1 MSWLT
6 RLPETAFLP
15 MQGGLVP
22 RGTMVE
28 VFRQIYLVFLAL
40 GTLVGI
46 VVIGYMCYLAYQ
58 YRETGSVDAD
68 GKRGEDV
75 KEADETDRPTLGE
88 LPTGSGGGRKLF
100 TSLALSAI
108 IVISLIAWTYGTLL
122 FVEGAPAQGE
132 ENLEVGVTGYR
143 FGWEF
148 EYPNGHTTDGVL
160 RVPRGERVD
169 LTVTSRDVWHNFGI
183 PRFKVKSDAIPG
195 QTTESW
201 FTASETGT
209 FQAACYELC
218 GAGHSAMNAEVIVM
232 EPEKF
237 EQWYANTAAT
247 SANAS
252 GSGATASHA
261 TDTANA
267 AAANATAANATNDTA
282 TNATAGNSTQNALP
296 ARNALMAATT
306 TRSA

>member
-1 MSWLT
+1 MSWFT
-6 RLPETAFLP
+6 QLPEPTSLP
-15 MQGGLVP
+15 VQNGIVP

-28 VFRQIYLVFLAL
+28 VFRQIYFVFLVL

-58 YRETGSVDAD
+58 YRDAGRGD
-68 GKRGEDV
+68 ANGEGGKGGEDGEEV
-75 KEADETDRPTLGE
+75 DRPTLGE

-132 ENLEVGVTGYR
+132 EDFEVGVTGYQ

-160 RVPRGERVD
+160 RVPQGERID

-232 EPEKF
+232 EPAAF
-237 EQWYANTAAT
+237 EQWYANTSNT
-247 SANAS
+247 SANAT
-252 GSGATASHA
+252 GSG
-261 TDTANA
+261 
-267 AAANATAANATNDTA
+267 NATEAGANATNATTTGA
-282 TNATAGNSTQNALP
+282 PNGTTNATGGNSTGNTL
-296 ARNALMAATT
+296 LGATS

>member
-6 RLPETAFLP
+6 RLPEPTSLL
-15 MQGGLVP
+15 MQGGIVP

-28 VFRQIYLVFLAL
+28 VFRQIYFVFLVL

-58 YRETGSVDAD
+58 YRDTGSADAD
-68 GKRGEDV
+68 GEGVEDSE
-75 KEADETDRPTLGE
+75 EADRPTLGE

-100 TSLALSAI
+100 TSLTLSAI

-122 FVEGAPAQGE
+122 FAEGAPDRGKE
-132 ENLEVGVTGYR
+132 DLEVGVTGYQ

-148 EYPNGHTTDGVL
+148 EYPNDHTTDGVL
-160 RVPRGERVD
+160 RVPQGERVD

-183 PRFKVKSDAIPG
+183 PRFKVKSDAIPS

-201 FTASETGT
+201 FTASETGI

-232 EPEKF
+232 EPAAF
-237 EQWYANTAAT
+237 ERWYANTSNT
-247 SANAS
+247 SATAT
-252 GSGATASHA
+252 GSGNT
-261 TDTANA
+261 TGGTN
-267 AAANATAANATNDTA
+267 AANATNDTA
-282 TNATAGNSTQNALP
+282 TAGGNATNTTNSTNATGNGTQNALS
-296 ARNALMAATT
+296 ARNALVAATT